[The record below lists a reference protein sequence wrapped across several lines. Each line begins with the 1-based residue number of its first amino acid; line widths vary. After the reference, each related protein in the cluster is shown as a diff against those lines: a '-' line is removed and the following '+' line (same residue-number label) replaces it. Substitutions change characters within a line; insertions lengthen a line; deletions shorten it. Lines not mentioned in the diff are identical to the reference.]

1 MNLVIKIL
9 AEVGLVRKDL
19 DYHVVRAAM
28 VMIYFFFAYKKCFPY
43 GAADID
49 SVYQE
54 RAADIL
60 DVSSSRP
67 ARCQLVFRRFRMG
80 VWGAYFL
87 GFWNKALGV
96 LGALGSGVT
105 FIMTITIIPF
115 MPDGWNASAGGFAA
129 MQGNVAFPMKDLVL
143 FAVGFYLLKQDA

>member
-28 VMIYFFFAYKKCFPY
+28 VMIYFFFAYKNCFPY

-54 RAADIL
+54 RALISWMYRVL
-60 DVSSSRP
+60 GL
-67 ARCQLVFRRFRMG
+67 Q
-80 VWGAYFL
+80 GASWFL
-87 GFWNKALGV
+87 GASEWVF
-96 LGALGSGVT
+96 GALI
-105 FIMTITIIPF
+105 F
-115 MPDGWNASAGGFAA
+115 
-129 MQGNVAFPMKDLVL
+129 
-143 FAVGFYLLKQDA
+143 